1 MNTVSMITEKLEQLA
16 PKAAACD
23 WDNPG
28 LLVGRSDRE
37 VSRIYVALDASCAVV
52 DAAIDAGCDLIVTH
66 HPIIFR
72 GLKSINDQSALG
84 LKLLDLIR
92 NDVSVFSMH
101 TNFDSCPG
109 GMADIV
115 CAALGLR
122 KTGLMEPTGFL
133 PKDTQNGAA
142 EGLQLRVVET
152 EGDVNPDAYGIGFT
166 AELPELLSAAELAA
180 RVKACFGLPFV
191 QYYDAGMPIRRI
203 ACCPGS
209 GRGELKEVLSLGVDA
224 FLSGDMGHHEGL
236 ALCEEGISLLDAGHY
251 GLEHIFVH
259 YIAGFLRTQ
268 FPEAEIFEEELHFP
282 AQIV

>member
-72 GLKSINDQSALG
+72 GVKSINDQSALG

-92 NDVSVFSMH
+92 SDVSVFSMH

-209 GRGELKEVLSLGVDA
+209 GRGELKEVLRLGVDA

-236 ALCEEGISLLDAGHY
+236 DLCEEGISLLDAGHY

-259 YIAGFLRTQ
+259 YIAEFLRAQ
-268 FPEAEIFEEELHFP
+268 FPEAEIIEEELHFP

>member
-72 GLKSINDQSALG
+72 GVKSINDQSALG
-84 LKLLDLIR
+84 LKLLDLIQ

-152 EGDVNPDAYGIGFT
+152 ERDVNPDAYGIGFT

-236 ALCEEGISLLDAGHY
+236 DLCEEGISLLDAGHY

-268 FPEAEIFEEELHFP
+268 FSEAEIIEEELHFP

>member
-72 GLKSINDQSALG
+72 GVKSINDQSALG

-122 KTGLMEPTGFL
+122 KTGLMKPTGFL
-133 PKDTQNGAA
+133 PENTQNGAA

-236 ALCEEGISLLDAGHY
+236 DLCEEGISLLDAGHY

-259 YIAGFLRTQ
+259 YIAEFLRAQ
-268 FPEAEIFEEELHFP
+268 FPEAEIIEEELHFP

>member
-52 DAAIDAGCDLIVTH
+52 NAAIDAGCDLIVTH

-72 GLKSINDQSALG
+72 GVKSINDQSALG

-166 AELPELLSAAELAA
+166 AELPEMLSAAELAA

-236 ALCEEGISLLDAGHY
+236 DLCEEGICLLDAGHY

-259 YIAGFLRTQ
+259 YIAEFLRTQ
-268 FPEAEIFEEELHFP
+268 FPEAEIIEEELHFP

>member
-1 MNTVSMITEKLEQLA
+1 MNTVSMVTEKLEQLA

-72 GLKSINDQSALG
+72 GVKSINDQSALG

-133 PKDTQNGAA
+133 PKNTQNGAA

-152 EGDVNPDAYGIGFT
+152 ESTVNPDAYGIGFT

-236 ALCEEGISLLDAGHY
+236 DLCEEGISLLDAGHY

-259 YIAGFLRTQ
+259 YIAEFLRTQ
-268 FPEAEIFEEELHFP
+268 FPEAEIIEEELHFP

>member
-72 GLKSINDQSALG
+72 GVKSINDQSALG

-133 PKDTQNGAA
+133 PENTQNVAA

-236 ALCEEGISLLDAGHY
+236 DLCEEGISLLDAGHY

-259 YIAGFLRTQ
+259 YIAEFLRAQ
-268 FPEAEIFEEELHFP
+268 FPEAEIIEEELHFP

>member
-72 GLKSINDQSALG
+72 GVKSINDQSALG

-133 PKDTQNGAA
+133 PENAQNGAA

-191 QYYDAGMPIRRI
+191 QYYDASMPIRRI

-236 ALCEEGISLLDAGHY
+236 DLCEEGISLLDAGHY

-259 YIAGFLRTQ
+259 YIAEFLRAQ
-268 FPEAEIFEEELHFP
+268 FPEAEIIEEELHFP

>member
-72 GLKSINDQSALG
+72 GVKSINDQSALG
-84 LKLLDLIR
+84 LKLLDLIQ

-152 EGDVNPDAYGIGFT
+152 ERDVNPDAYGIGFT

-236 ALCEEGISLLDAGHY
+236 DLCEEGISLLDAGHY

-259 YIAGFLRTQ
+259 YIAEFLRAQ
-268 FPEAEIFEEELHFP
+268 FPEAEIIEEELHFP

>member
-1 MNTVSMITEKLEQLA
+1 MNTVSMITKKLEQLA

-72 GLKSINDQSALG
+72 GVKSINDQSALG

-133 PKDTQNGAA
+133 PKDAQNGAA

-152 EGDVNPDAYGIGFT
+152 EDDVNPDAYGIGFT

-236 ALCEEGISLLDAGHY
+236 DLCEEGISLLDAGHY

-259 YIAGFLRTQ
+259 YIAEFLRAQ
-268 FPEAEIFEEELHFP
+268 FPEAEIIEEELHFP

>member
-72 GLKSINDQSALG
+72 GVKSINDQSALG

-166 AELPELLSAAELAA
+166 AELPEMLSAAELAA

-236 ALCEEGISLLDAGHY
+236 DLCEEGISLLDAGHY

-259 YIAGFLRTQ
+259 YIAGFLRAQ
-268 FPEAEIFEEELHFP
+268 FPEAEIIEEELHFP

>member
-72 GLKSINDQSALG
+72 GVKSINDQSALG

-152 EGDVNPDAYGIGFT
+152 ERDVNPDAYGIGFT

-236 ALCEEGISLLDAGHY
+236 DLCEEGISLLDAGHY

-259 YIAGFLRTQ
+259 YIAEFLRTQ
-268 FPEAEIFEEELHFP
+268 FPEAEIIEEELHFP

>member
-23 WDNPG
+23 LYNPG

-72 GLKSINDQSALG
+72 GVKSINDQSALG

-152 EGDVNPDAYGIGFT
+152 ERDVNPDAYGIGFT

-236 ALCEEGISLLDAGHY
+236 DLCEEGISLLDAGHY

-268 FPEAEIFEEELHFP
+268 FPEAEIIEEELHFP

>member
-72 GLKSINDQSALG
+72 GVKSINDQSALG

-236 ALCEEGISLLDAGHY
+236 DLCEEGISLLDAGHY

-268 FPEAEIFEEELHFP
+268 FPEAEIIEEELHFP

>member
-1 MNTVSMITEKLEQLA
+1 MNTVSMVTEKLEQLA

-152 EGDVNPDAYGIGFT
+152 EHDVNPDAYGIGFT
-166 AELPELLSAAELAA
+166 AELPEMLSAAELAT

-236 ALCEEGISLLDAGHY
+236 DLCEEGISLLDAGHY

-259 YIAGFLRTQ
+259 YIAEFLRTQ
-268 FPEAEIFEEELHFP
+268 FPEAEIIEEELHFP

>member
-72 GLKSINDQSALG
+72 GVKSINDQSALG
-84 LKLLDLIR
+84 LKLLDLIQ

-133 PKDTQNGAA
+133 PKETQNGAA

-152 EGDVNPDAYGIGFT
+152 ERDVNPDAYGIGFT

-236 ALCEEGISLLDAGHY
+236 DLCEEGISLLDAGHY

-259 YIAGFLRTQ
+259 YIAGFLRAQ
-268 FPEAEIFEEELHFP
+268 FPEAEIIEEELHFP

>member
-72 GLKSINDQSALG
+72 GVKSINDQSALG
-84 LKLLDLIR
+84 LKLMDLIR

-133 PKDTQNGAA
+133 PENAQNGAA

-236 ALCEEGISLLDAGHY
+236 DLCEEGISLLDAGHY

-259 YIAGFLRTQ
+259 YIAEFLRAQ
-268 FPEAEIFEEELHFP
+268 FPEAEIIEEELHFP

>member
-72 GLKSINDQSALG
+72 GVKSINDQSALG
-84 LKLLDLIR
+84 LKLMDLIR

-133 PKDTQNGAA
+133 PENAQNGAA

-152 EGDVNPDAYGIGFT
+152 ESDVNPDAYGIGFT

-236 ALCEEGISLLDAGHY
+236 DLCEEGISLLDAGHY

-259 YIAGFLRTQ
+259 YIAEFLRAQ
-268 FPEAEIFEEELHFP
+268 FPEAEIIEEELHFP

>member
-72 GLKSINDQSALG
+72 GVKSINDQSALG

-152 EGDVNPDAYGIGFT
+152 ESTVNPDAYGIGFT

-236 ALCEEGISLLDAGHY
+236 DLCEEGISLLDAGHY

-268 FPEAEIFEEELHFP
+268 FPEAEIIEEELHFP

>member
-72 GLKSINDQSALG
+72 GLKAINDQSALG

-133 PKDTQNGAA
+133 PENAQNGAA

-236 ALCEEGISLLDAGHY
+236 DLCEEGISLLDAGHY

-259 YIAGFLRTQ
+259 YIAEFLRAQ
-268 FPEAEIFEEELHFP
+268 FPEAEIIEEELHFP

>member
-37 VSRIYVALDASCAVV
+37 VSRIYVALDATCTVV
-52 DAAIDAGCDLIVTH
+52 DAAIDAGSDLIVTH

-72 GLKSINDQSALG
+72 GVKSINDKSALG

-133 PKDTQNGAA
+133 LKETQNGAA

-152 EGDVNPDAYGIGFT
+152 EGDVNPNAYGIGFT

-236 ALCEEGISLLDAGHY
+236 DLCEEGISLLDAGHY

-259 YIAGFLRTQ
+259 YIAEFLRAQ
-268 FPEAEIFEEELHFP
+268 FPEAEIIEEELHFP

>member
-37 VSRIYVALDASCAVV
+37 VSRIYVALDATCTVV

-72 GLKSINDQSALG
+72 GVKSINDQSALG

-152 EGDVNPDAYGIGFT
+152 ERDVNPDAYGIGFT

-224 FLSGDMGHHEGL
+224 FLSGDMGHHEG
-236 ALCEEGISLLDAGHY
+236 ISLLDAGHY

-259 YIAGFLRTQ
+259 YIAEFLRAE
-268 FPEAEIFEEELHFP
+268 FPEAEIIEEELHFP

>member
-37 VSRIYVALDASCAVV
+37 VSRIYVALDATCTVV

-72 GLKSINDQSALG
+72 GVKSINDQSALG

-166 AELPELLSAAELAA
+166 AELPEMLSAAELAA

-236 ALCEEGISLLDAGHY
+236 DLCEEGISLLDAGHY

-259 YIAGFLRTQ
+259 YIAEFLRAQ
-268 FPEAEIFEEELHFP
+268 FPEAEIIEEELHFP

>member
-133 PKDTQNGAA
+133 PKDAQNGAA

-152 EGDVNPDAYGIGFT
+152 ERDVNPDAYGIGFT
-166 AELPELLSAAELAA
+166 AELPEMLSAAELAA

-236 ALCEEGISLLDAGHY
+236 DLCEEGISLLDAGHY

-259 YIAGFLRTQ
+259 YIAGFLRAQ
-268 FPEAEIFEEELHFP
+268 FPEAEIIEEELHFP

>member
-1 MNTVSMITEKLEQLA
+1 M
-16 PKAAACD
+16 
-23 WDNPG
+23 
-28 LLVGRSDRE
+28 
-37 VSRIYVALDASCAVV
+37 
-52 DAAIDAGCDLIVTH
+52 TH

-72 GLKSINDQSALG
+72 GVKSINDQSALG

-133 PKDTQNGAA
+133 PKETQNGAA

-152 EGDVNPDAYGIGFT
+152 ERDVNPDAYGIGFT

-209 GRGELKEVLSLGVDA
+209 GRGELKEVLSLGVDG

-236 ALCEEGISLLDAGHY
+236 DLCEEGISLLDAGHY

-259 YIAGFLRTQ
+259 YIAGFLRAQ
-268 FPEAEIFEEELHFP
+268 FPEAEIIEEELHFP

>member
-1 MNTVSMITEKLEQLA
+1 MNTVSMVTEKLEQLA
-16 PKAAACD
+16 PKTAACD

-72 GLKSINDQSALG
+72 GVKSINDQSALG

-152 EGDVNPDAYGIGFT
+152 ERDVNPDAYGIGFT
-166 AELPELLSAAELAA
+166 AELPEMLSAAELAA

-236 ALCEEGISLLDAGHY
+236 DLCEEGISLLDAGHY

-268 FPEAEIFEEELHFP
+268 FPEAEIIEEELHFP

>member
-72 GLKSINDQSALG
+72 GVKAINDQSALG

-133 PKDTQNGAA
+133 PKEAQNGAA

-152 EGDVNPDAYGIGFT
+152 EREVNPDAYGIGFT

-236 ALCEEGISLLDAGHY
+236 DLCEEGISLLDAGHY

-259 YIAGFLRTQ
+259 YIAGFLRAQ
-268 FPEAEIFEEELHFP
+268 FPEAEIIEEELHFP

>member
-72 GLKSINDQSALG
+72 GVKSINDQSALG

-133 PKDTQNGAA
+133 PKNTQNGAA

-209 GRGELKEVLSLGVDA
+209 GRGELKELLSLGVDA

-236 ALCEEGISLLDAGHY
+236 DLCEEGISLLDAGHY

-268 FPEAEIFEEELHFP
+268 FPEAEIIEEELHFP

>member
-37 VSRIYVALDASCAVV
+37 VSRIYVALDATCTVV

-72 GLKSINDQSALG
+72 GVKSINDQSALG

-122 KTGLMEPTGFL
+122 KTGLMEQTGFL

-236 ALCEEGISLLDAGHY
+236 DLCEEGISLLDAGHY

-259 YIAGFLRTQ
+259 YIAEFLRAE
-268 FPEAEIFEEELHFP
+268 FPEAEIIEEELHFP

>member
-37 VSRIYVALDASCAVV
+37 VSRIYVALDATCTVV

-72 GLKSINDQSALG
+72 GVKSINDQSALG

-92 NDVSVFSMH
+92 NDVSAFSMH

-166 AELPELLSAAELAA
+166 AELPEMLSAAELAA

-236 ALCEEGISLLDAGHY
+236 DLCEEGISLLDAGHY

-259 YIAGFLRTQ
+259 YIAEFLRAQ
-268 FPEAEIFEEELHFP
+268 FPEAEIIEEELHFP

>member
-72 GLKSINDQSALG
+72 GVKSINDQSALG

-152 EGDVNPDAYGIGFT
+152 ERAVNPDAYGIGFT

-236 ALCEEGISLLDAGHY
+236 DLCEEGISLLDAGHY

>member
-72 GLKSINDQSALG
+72 GLKAINDQSALG

-122 KTGLMEPTGFL
+122 KTGLMEPTGFR
-133 PKDTQNGAA
+133 PEEAQNGAA

-152 EGDVNPDAYGIGFT
+152 DEDVNPDAYGIGFT

-236 ALCEEGISLLDAGHY
+236 DLCEEGISLLDAGHY

-259 YIAGFLRTQ
+259 YIAEFLRTQ
-268 FPEAEIFEEELHFP
+268 FPEAEIIEEELHFP

>member
-1 MNTVSMITEKLEQLA
+1 MNTVSMVTEKLEQLA

-52 DAAIDAGCDLIVTH
+52 DSAIDAGCDLIVTH

-72 GLKSINDQSALG
+72 GVKSINDQSALG

-133 PKDTQNGAA
+133 PKNTQNGAA

-152 EGDVNPDAYGIGFT
+152 ESTVNPDAYGIGFT

-236 ALCEEGISLLDAGHY
+236 DLCEEGISLLDAGHY

-268 FPEAEIFEEELHFP
+268 FPEAEIIEEELHFP

>member
-133 PKDTQNGAA
+133 PKDAQNGAA

-152 EGDVNPDAYGIGFT
+152 EDDVNPDAYGIGFT

-224 FLSGDMGHHEGL
+224 FLSGDMGHHEGID
-236 ALCEEGISLLDAGHY
+236 LCEEGISLLDAGHY

-259 YIAGFLRTQ
+259 YIAEFLRTQ
-268 FPEAEIFEEELHFP
+268 FPEAEIIEEELHFP

>member
-72 GLKSINDQSALG
+72 GVKSINDQSALG

-133 PKDTQNGAA
+133 PKDTQNGAV

-236 ALCEEGISLLDAGHY
+236 DLCEEGISLLDAGHY

-259 YIAGFLRTQ
+259 YIAEFLRTQ
-268 FPEAEIFEEELHFP
+268 FPEAEIIEEELHFP

>member
-1 MNTVSMITEKLEQLA
+1 
-16 PKAAACD
+16 
-23 WDNPG
+23 
-28 LLVGRSDRE
+28 
-37 VSRIYVALDASCAVV
+37 
-52 DAAIDAGCDLIVTH
+52 
-66 HPIIFR
+66 
-72 GLKSINDQSALG
+72 
-84 LKLLDLIR
+84 
-92 NDVSVFSMH
+92 
-101 TNFDSCPG
+101 
-109 GMADIV
+109 
-115 CAALGLR
+115 
-122 KTGLMEPTGFL
+122 MEPTGFL

-236 ALCEEGISLLDAGHY
+236 DLCEEGISLLDAGHY

-259 YIAGFLRTQ
+259 YIAEFLRAQ
-268 FPEAEIFEEELHFP
+268 FPEAEIIEEELHFP

>member
-52 DAAIDAGCDLIVTH
+52 DSAIDAGCDLIVTH

-72 GLKSINDQSALG
+72 GVKSINDQSALG

-115 CAALGLR
+115 CAVLGLR
-122 KTGLMEPTGFL
+122 KTGLLEPTGFL
-133 PKDTQNGAA
+133 PKNMQNGAA

-152 EGDVNPDAYGIGFT
+152 ESTVNPDAYGIGFT

-236 ALCEEGISLLDAGHY
+236 DLCEEGISLLDAGHY

-268 FPEAEIFEEELHFP
+268 FPEAEIIEEELHFP

>member
-28 LLVGRSDRE
+28 LMVGRSDRE
-37 VSRIYVALDASCAVV
+37 VSRIYVALDATCTVV
-52 DAAIDAGCDLIVTH
+52 DAAIDAGSDLIVTH

-72 GLKSINDQSALG
+72 GVKSINDKSALG

-142 EGLQLRVVET
+142 EGLQLRIVET
-152 EGDVNPDAYGIGFT
+152 ERDVNPDAYGIGFT

-236 ALCEEGISLLDAGHY
+236 DLCEEGISLLDAGHY

-259 YIAGFLRTQ
+259 YIAEFLRAQ
-268 FPEAEIFEEELHFP
+268 FPEAEIIEEELHFP

>member
-23 WDNPG
+23 WDNSG

-72 GLKSINDQSALG
+72 GVKSINDQSALG

-133 PKDTQNGAA
+133 PKDVQNGAA

-166 AELPELLSAAELAA
+166 AELPDLLSAAELAA

-236 ALCEEGISLLDAGHY
+236 DLCEEGISLLDAGHY

-259 YIAGFLRTQ
+259 YIAEFLRAQ
-268 FPEAEIFEEELHFP
+268 FPEAEIIEEELHFP

>member
-72 GLKSINDQSALG
+72 GVKSINDQSALG

-133 PKDTQNGAA
+133 PENAQNGAA

-236 ALCEEGISLLDAGHY
+236 DLCEEGISLLDAGHY

-259 YIAGFLRTQ
+259 YIAEFLRAQ
-268 FPEAEIFEEELHFP
+268 FPEAEIIEEELHFP

>member
-72 GLKSINDQSALG
+72 GVKSINDQSALG

-236 ALCEEGISLLDAGHY
+236 DLCEEGISLLDAGHY

-268 FPEAEIFEEELHFP
+268 FPEAEIVEEELHFP